1 MVGQMSV
8 LRPLLWV
15 PWQMGEGG
23 EVYTLDTAQ
32 ERKGNNEKRDQTSPQ
47 QTRETQEIRELR
59 NAFIWKF
66 MWKDIESI
74 VKFFYSLKKT
84 L

>member
-1 MVGQMSV
+1 
-8 LRPLLWV
+8 
-15 PWQMGEGG
+15 MGEGG

-59 NAFIWKF
+59 NAFI
-66 MWKDIESI
+66 
-74 VKFFYSLKKT
+74 
-84 L
+84 